1 MVKQAIFGVCSAIE
15 LETCLVTVQN
25 VPTTVSVP
33 ADTLTEWE
41 LYPPYYYRA
50 SSFLSNFLY
59 SSNHQITSNVG
70 GIDGSIESVVA
81 SVYIVQFARLL
92 EHEGTYTLQAAESPA
107 STNDLPLW
115 KFEDI
120 TETIPTK
127 DQDLAIS
134 GQKAIQVEELD
145 LKLVA
150 SKGHAIH
157 SGELKVYLVD
167 TKGGG
172 LLSPREVELFL
183 ADNLHVELVGIS
195 GQDCVDL
202 SEAKY

>member
-1 MVKQAIFGVCSAIE
+1 M
-15 LETCLVTVQN
+15 T
-25 VPTTVSVP
+25 
-33 ADTLTEWE
+33 
-41 LYPPYYYRA
+41 
-50 SSFLSNFLY
+50 
-59 SSNHQITSNVG
+59 
-70 GIDGSIESVVA
+70 
-81 SVYIVQFARLL
+81 
-92 EHEGTYTLQAAESPA
+92 
-107 STNDLPLW
+107 
-115 KFEDI
+115 
-120 TETIPTK
+120 
-127 DQDLAIS
+127 
-134 GQKAIQVEELD
+134 
-145 LKLVA
+145 VA